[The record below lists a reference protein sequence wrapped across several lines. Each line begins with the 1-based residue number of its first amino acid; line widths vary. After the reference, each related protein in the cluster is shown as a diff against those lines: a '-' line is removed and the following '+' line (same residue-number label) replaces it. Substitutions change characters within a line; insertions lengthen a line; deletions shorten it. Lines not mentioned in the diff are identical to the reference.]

1 MRNRRRERTNDDDD
15 DEGPN
20 FHRIQVRAV
29 EGGRR
34 FAWML
39 LPRPPRE
46 TAGAAAAAPLI
57 NNEAAAAP
65 MSADDAPLEGR
76 RVIRA
81 LRPFARAAQMREVIN
96 LADDSDED
104 TAPLPANENH
114 FMLGGVFDRVDAA
127 IQAQLRPIR
136 QEQDDDSTAS
146 LPDRE

>member
-1 MRNRRRERTNDDDD
+1 MRNRRRERANDDDD

-34 FAWML
+34 FARML

-65 MSADDAPLEGR
+65 MSVDDAPLEGR
-76 RVIRA
+76 RVVRA

-104 TAPLPANENH
+104 TAMCYFNAQCVCASIPNEEDGTNRIMMLCGAEQKSIYYH
-114 FMLGGVFDRVDAA
+114 FN
-127 IQAQLRPIR
+127 P
-136 QEQDDDSTAS
+136 
-146 LPDRE
+146 